1 MIQNNISAA
10 DLLSAANE
18 KPCIVQTN
26 QGFSVSYKGKFLY
39 SKYNP
44 TKAILQT
51 INNLQLLPQTLI
63 LCISPVLNYGL
74 QELSQKLPENC
85 LLLGCEADSNLSTF
99 EQENLND
106 YTPIKNFSF
115 LTKDEMYNLAVI
127 LNKNDYTLKSGFLMP
142 KPGTFKRVIK
152 IDFSAGSQ
160 FFSNFYEEL
169 HSNIVNSI
177 MTWWANRIT
186 LVKFGRKYSLDFFKN
201 LSQLANTIPIEN
213 YFSAIEKPIIVYG
226 AGESTDKGIEYIK
239 TLNPALFFILCAD
252 TALQP
257 LLNNGIQPDGVFI
270 EEAQS
275 VIAKCFTGTQNSN
288 VHVFAG
294 LSSLPSIKH
303 IFKPEQISYFT
314 TEYTTASFINRFE
327 QQQLLPHKNHPF
339 GSVGLT
345 AVYYALKFRKSPS
358 IPVFL
363 YGLDFSYSK
372 GRTHARQTM
381 AFNNRLL
388 AQNRINTAPNYNA
401 AFVNPA
407 VLVLGKN
414 NKTVYTT
421 PILTRYAQL
430 LENLFHQEENLYD
443 SSDFGINLNLPYK
456 QPEPQITHIA
466 TENNNESL
474 VKGYSKDF
482 SEKLQKYLLAEKQE
496 LEELRDVLSGTKKI
510 PENNLQDFI
519 TSKLTDK
526 EYLFLHFPDGQSFT
540 YSQSFLNRIRI
551 EIDYFLKALN

>member
-85 LLLGCEADSNLSTF
+85 LLLGCEADLNLSTF

-127 LNKNDYTLKSGFLMP
+127 LNKNDYTLNSGFLMP

-186 LVKFGRKYSLDFFKN
+186 LVKFGRKYSLNFFKN
-201 LSQLANTIPIEN
+201 LSNLDKTTPIEAF
-213 YFSAIEKPIIVYG
+213 FSAVEKPIVVFG
-226 AGESTDKGIEYIK
+226 AGESTDTGIEYIK
-239 TLNPALFFILCAD
+239 TLNPKDFFILCAD

-257 LLNNGIQPDGVFI
+257 LLKNGIEPDGVFI

-275 VIAKCFTGTQNSN
+275 VIARCFTGTQNSS
-288 VHVFAG
+288 VHIFAG
-294 LSSLPSIKH
+294 LSSLPSIRH
-303 IFKPEQISYFT
+303 IFKTEQISYFT

-327 QQQLLPHKNHPF
+327 QQQILPYKNQPF

-345 AVYYALKFRKSPS
+345 AVYYALKFRKTTSVP
-358 IPVFL
+358 IYL

-372 GRTHARQTM
+372 GRTHAKETM
-381 AFNNRLL
+381 AFNGRLL
-388 AQNRINTAPNYNA
+388 VQNKISTAPNYNS
-401 AFVNPA
+401 AFANPA
-407 VLVLGKN
+407 VLIQGKN
-414 NKTVYTT
+414 NSEVYTT
-421 PILTRYAQL
+421 PILLRYAKL
-430 LENLFHQEENLYD
+430 LENLFHKEENLYD
-443 SSDFGINLNLPYK
+443 SSTFGISLNLPYK
-456 QPEPQITHIA
+456 LPEALPTQA
-466 TENNNESL
+466 TTKSCDDYLINH
-474 VKGYSKDF
+474 YSKDF
-482 SEKLQKYLLAEKQE
+482 SDKLHKILNTEKTE
-496 LEELRDVLSGTKKI
+496 LEELRNVLSGTKKI